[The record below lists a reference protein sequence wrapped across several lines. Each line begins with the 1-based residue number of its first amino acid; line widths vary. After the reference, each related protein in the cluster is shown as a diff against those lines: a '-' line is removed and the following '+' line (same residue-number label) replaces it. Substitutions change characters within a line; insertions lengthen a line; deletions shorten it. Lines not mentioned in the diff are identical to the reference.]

1 MAARKR
7 RFGCGAVL
15 AATIVAGCAQVSM
28 PSVFDACEPV
38 PAGAFD
44 AVDWNAAR
52 LINVRVRHGEFQ
64 PSLIRLYQDRPYV
77 MRLENRDS
85 TSRRFQASGF
95 FAAVHIQSITRSS
108 GPATEVSCPYG
119 ISVAP
124 REVVEVR
131 FIAARDGRYEYRDDF
146 LPFMFGGIPD
156 GIVHIEA
163 PPVFAALM
171 PPAIPGITKP
181 ADDIPV
187 GPYAPA
193 SVPVVPPAPEAP
205 SPAEPAAM
213 PAVPP
218 APETP
223 AMPTEPSALP
233 VPMPAPETPPAVPTE
248 PVTLPVPLP
257 APETPSATEPVAAPV
272 VPPAPETPAMPTEPS
287 ALPVPMPAPQPPATP
302 VEPSAFPIAPPAP
315 ETPATPAEP
324 TAFPIAPPAPETPP
338 AAEPAA
344 PIFTLPPPAIDRP
357 RPLVPE
363 HAPGNIPPRPGGVG
377 LFGQ

>member
-15 AATIVAGCAQVSM
+15 AATIVAGCARVSM

-77 MRLENRDS
+77 MRIENRDS

-95 FAAVHIQSITRSS
+95 LAAVHIQSITRSS

-163 PPVFAALM
+163 PPMFAALM

-213 PAVPP
+213 PAIPP

-233 VPMPAPETPPAVPTE
+233 VPMPAPEAPPAVPTE

-257 APETPSATEPVAAPV
+257 APETPSATEPATAPV
-272 VPPAPETPAMPTEPS
+272 IPPAPETPAMPTEPS
-287 ALPVPMPAPQPPATP
+287 ALPVPMPAPQTPAMS
-302 VEPSAFPIAPPAP
+302 VEPS
-315 ETPATPAEP
+315 
-324 TAFPIAPPAPETPP
+324 AFPIAPPAPETPP

-357 RPLVPE
+357 RPLAPE